1 MYLSYFIQCFHVLE
15 LSKVRELISTGI
27 ILDVTTK
34 AGGKKF
40 RVDTASYYFR
50 MIECKH
56 QPFLAKWEA
65 DLDAK
70 SSAPLSWFKSIQATV
85 LVKQNIPIYN
95 LSWDNAK
102 KGPEDAYR
110 CQKQKY
116 RVWADC
122 CNSLSSE

>member
-1 MYLSYFIQCFHVLE
+1 
-15 LSKVRELISTGI
+15 
-27 ILDVTTK
+27 
-34 AGGKKF
+34 
-40 RVDTASYYFR
+40 

-85 LVKQNIPIYN
+85 LVKQNILIYN

-102 KGPEDAYR
+102 KGPEDAYGG
-110 CQKQKY
+110 QKQKH